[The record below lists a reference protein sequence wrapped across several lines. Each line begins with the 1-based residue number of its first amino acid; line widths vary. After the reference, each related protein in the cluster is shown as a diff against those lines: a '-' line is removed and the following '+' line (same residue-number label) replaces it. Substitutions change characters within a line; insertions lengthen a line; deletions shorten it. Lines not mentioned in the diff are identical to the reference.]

1 MKKETT
7 EDKIKSW
14 EKHLDNKL
22 TELWYQKQKL
32 RNIEKSIHAI
42 EGIIEGLKTE
52 LKYEKI
58 GG

>member
-1 MKKETT
+1 MKNETT

-22 TELWYQKQKL
+22 IELWYQKQKL
-32 RNIEKSIHAI
+32 INIEKSIHAT
-42 EGIIEGLKTE
+42 EKIIDELKTKI
-52 LKYEKI
+52 KYEKI